1 MRVNI
6 RKGQL
11 KPKFQIGSEA
21 YTQEEWKKL
30 LEKLD
35 AVEESLREQIEEEI
49 ATAKEKADAKEAET
63 DTVIVTRADGARI
76 MMIKTPFGE
85 MSVELSKP
93 DDSMAHGEMISKVD
107 PDDFQSDSSA
117 FSLAA
122 TESSQK

>member
-1 MRVNI
+1 MKIKNI
-6 RKGQL
+6 V
-11 KPKFQIGSEA
+11 IGVQAERYESCVEFM
-21 YTQEEWKKL
+21 KL
-30 LEKLD
+30 
-35 AVEESLREQIEEEI
+35 
-49 ATAKEKADAKEAET
+49 AKEAET

-93 DDSMAHGEMISKVD
+93 DDSMAHGEMISKGD